1 MRRSDDDTDASLRIP
16 LRGGDEDASGD
27 EEATSQAGGRSW
39 LLTIVVAISLV
50 GLGLLLG
57 MRAPVDGE
65 CDRFPG
71 YEGPPV
77 PPPGARRIPGRL
89 NVHIVPHTHDDVGWL
104 KTVDQYFSGANASI
118 QQADVRRI
126 ISSVVDELSKDPKR
140 TFVYAEMAFFSR
152 WWREQD
158 ASTRANVRALVVDGR
173 LSFVNGGWCMHDEAT
188 AHFADMVQQT
198 ALGHE
203 FIRANFG
210 VEALPRVGWQLDP
223 FGHSAVQATHLG
235 SGVGLEAVFF
245 GRADRDDV
253 RTRIETGAMEFTWRG
268 SESLGVK
275 HDVKGFILS
284 KHGNYGPPPGMCY
297 DVVCGD
303 DVRWQVRLFYLRR

>member
-27 EEATSQAGGRSW
+27 EEATSQAGGRRW

-71 YEGPPV
+71 NEGSPV
-77 PPPGARRIPGRL
+77 PPPGARRIPGKL

-152 WWREQD
+152 WWKEQD

-210 VEALPRVGWQLDP
+210 VEALPRGGGSLTRSGTARCRPRIWARESGSKP
-223 FGHSAVQATHLG
+223 CSSAERTATTC
-235 SGVGLEAVFF
+235 A
-245 GRADRDDV
+245 
-253 RTRIETGAMEFTWRG
+253 RG
-268 SESLGVK
+268 SRPARWS
-275 HDVKGFILS
+275 S
-284 KHGNYGPPPGMCY
+284 PGAGQKAS
-297 DVVCGD
+297 V
-303 DVRWQVRLFYLRR
+303 